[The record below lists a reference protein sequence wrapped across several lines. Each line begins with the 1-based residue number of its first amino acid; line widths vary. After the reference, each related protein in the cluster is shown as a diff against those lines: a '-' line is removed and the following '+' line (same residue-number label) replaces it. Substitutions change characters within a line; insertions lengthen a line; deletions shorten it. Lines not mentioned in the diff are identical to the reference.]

1 MKLLRIGVAWSLVL
15 GLSTAG
21 FAGDLRESI
30 AKAATQQTE
39 QPPSNRMPASC
50 AWAGGTLFAAGMA
63 MTLYGFL
70 HTSGGEFVSG
80 QVSKESKT
88 TLGGVGLAVAGAG
101 GAILFYG
108 SHHKTASPSI
118 ALGPGRIAVAKH
130 VGW

>member
-30 AKAATQQTE
+30 AKAATQQE

-70 HTSGGEFVSG
+70 HTNGGEFVSG

-88 TLGGVGLAVAGAG
+88 AHDKRLVGNL
-101 GAILFYG
+101 
-108 SHHKTASPSI
+108 KPSPSI
-118 ALGPGRIAVAKH
+118 ALGPGRIAVAKQ

>member
-1 MKLLRIGVAWSLVL
+1 MKLFRIGVTWSLVL

-30 AKAATQQTE
+30 AKAATQQE

-50 AWAGGTLFAAGMA
+50 AWAGGTIFAAGMA

-70 HTSGGEFVSG
+70 HTNGGEFVSG

-88 TLGGVGLAVAGAG
+88 ALGGIGLAVAGAG

-108 SHHKTASPSI
+108 SHHAKASPSI

>member
-30 AKAATQQTE
+30 ARAAAQQTE

-118 ALGPGRIAVAKH
+118 AHGPGRIAVAKY

>member
-30 AKAATQQTE
+30 ARAAAQQTE

-118 ALGPGRIAVAKH
+118 AHGPGRIAVAKQ

>member
-1 MKLLRIGVAWSLVL
+1 MKLFRMCVTFLLVF

-30 AKAATQQTE
+30 AKAATQQPAE
-39 QPPSNRMPASC
+39 QVPSPRIPAVY
-50 AWAGGTLFAAGMA
+50 AWTGAAVFSAGLGMA
-63 MTLYGFL
+63 LYGFL

-108 SHHKTASPSI
+108 AHHAKAAPSI
-118 ALGPGRIAVAKH
+118 AVGPGRVAVSKRI
-130 VGW
+130 W